1 MKIPKLLS
9 GGVLAAFFAASAAAA
24 AQGAFLTCAESG
36 PAGGS
41 MVVSLQRHGDKNFS
55 ASITAPGRAPMTI
68 PNMNCHKPEI
78 TFSDD
83 FAGLQVG
90 RFLCEQ
96 EHYDAAGEAR
106 SLWID
111 FDKSTGQNY
120 ISLEFFRGT
129 PGARSDEQ
137 VPEHRETV
145 SAESLGDGFACRVNA
160 GQPSAPVI
168 RR

>member
-1 MKIPKLLS
+1 MKIPRLVT
-9 GGVLAAFFAASAAAA
+9 GGFLAVVFAASAAA
-24 AQGAFLTCAESG
+24 AQGAFLSCAESG

-41 MVVSLQRHGDKNFS
+41 MVVSLQRHGDKNFT
-55 ASITAPGRAPMTI
+55 ASITAPGRAPETI

-83 FAGLQVG
+83 FGALQVG

-96 EHYDAAGEAR
+96 EHYDAAGKAR

-111 FDKSTGQNY
+111 FDRAAGGHSIVESVY
-120 ISLEFFRGT
+120 SGT

-160 GQPSAPVI
+160 GQSSAPVI